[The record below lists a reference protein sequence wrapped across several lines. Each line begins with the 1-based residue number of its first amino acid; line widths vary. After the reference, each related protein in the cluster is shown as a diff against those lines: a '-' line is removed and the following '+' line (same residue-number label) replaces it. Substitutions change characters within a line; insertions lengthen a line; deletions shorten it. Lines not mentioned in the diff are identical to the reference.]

1 MAEVDEIDLEK
12 TVQIDQLTADLE
24 FYKNEYLNIHM
35 TYDLESLEKQMQTA
49 KKKEEWAENIMQDI
63 YKLFRVIEGFL
74 VCQMC
79 NS

>member
-35 TYDLESLEKQMQTA
+35 TYDLESLEKQM
-49 KKKEEWAENIMQDI
+49 
-63 YKLFRVIEGFL
+63 
-74 VCQMC
+74 
-79 NS
+79 